1 MGKRPRS
8 EVIEAV
14 RLNRYLSICGVASRR
29 KADDL
34 IAEGKVEVNGSRVRD
49 LGTKVRPGHD
59 HVAVGGK
66 QVVQVHDHLYIVLN
80 KPKDTIT
87 TAHDERGR
95 TTVMDVLHSKR
106 RVFPVG
112 RLDRHTTGVLL
123 LTSDGDFANH
133 LMHPRY
139 EVSKIYH
146 VTCDQPVAPEHITA
160 LRNGVRLD
168 DGVTFPAR
176 VFVSPKSKGKELD
189 VVISEG
195 KNRQIHRMFESL
207 GYIVKKLD
215 RIAYGPVTIKGLP
228 RGASRPLTND
238 ELRKLREIS
247 GVETTS
253 LNFVKHK
260 MNK

>member
-1 MGKRPRS
+1 MGKRSRS
-8 EVIEAV
+8 ETHEAV
-14 RLNRYLSICGVASRR
+14 RLNRYLSMCGVASRR

-34 IAEGKVEVNGSRVRD
+34 IAEGKVEVNGSRVLD
-49 LGTKVRPGHD
+49 LGTKVSPGHD
-59 HVAVGGK
+59 HVAVDGK
-66 QVVQVHDHLYIVLN
+66 QVVQVHDHVYMVMN

-123 LTSDGDFANH
+123 FTSDGDFAHH
-133 LMHPRY
+133 LMHPRF

-146 VTCDQPVAPEHITA
+146 VACDKPVAQEHIAA
-160 LRNGVRLD
+160 LRNGVRLE
-168 DGVTFPAR
+168 DGVTSPAR
-176 VFVSPKSKGKELD
+176 VFVSPKSKGKELE

-207 GYIVKKLD
+207 GYNVKKLD

-228 RGASRPLTND
+228 RGASRSLTKG
-238 ELRKLREIS
+238 ELRKLREIARGES
-247 GVETTS
+247 HFVNS
-253 LNFVKHK
+253 LNKEQ
-260 MNK
+260 